1 MISTDKIPTIEGNLL
16 DFPCEI
22 TRIAH
27 SCNTH
32 NVMGAGIAKQI
43 KDRYPN
49 AYESDCHARYED
61 QNNLGNWSFA
71 WTDSTCQR
79 GIYNLYTQSQIGG
92 KRAVNYEAFHKSLSF
107 VAEHLHYNYLHGEDD
122 VILGLPYGISCG
134 LAGGNWN
141 IIYEMINDILADM
154 PYQTF
159 IVKYD

>member
-1 MISTDKIPTIEGNLL
+1 MISTDKIVTIRGDLL

-22 TRIAH
+22 NRIAH

-32 NVMGAGIAKQI
+32 NTMGAGIAKQI

-61 QNNLGNWSFA
+61 MNNLGNWSFA
-71 WTDSTCQR
+71 WTDATCQR
-79 GIYNLYTQSQIGG
+79 GIYNLYTQSRIGG
-92 KRAVNYEAFHKSLSF
+92 KRAVDYEAFHKSLSF
-107 VAEHLHYNYLHGEDD
+107 VAENLHYNYANGEDD

-141 IIYEMINDILADM
+141 IIYEMINDILANM